1 MQIPPFNQY
10 QSPIVPLRGLWN
22 ARPVEGDRFVNI
34 TIEWL
39 ITTDQP
45 AVQFALAGNSPVSLS
60 QIVAL
65 AVDNGG
71 SGADVDFVFPDSG
84 FVLTVPAHNQ
94 GVFPVFTNAL
104 MFYAVSRGA
113 IAGDRTIFQILNSL
127 PPPIPITPS
136 IEQNHVSI
144 GGIPIANS
152 TTPLIPAGVNGTLNI
167 LSLTAS
173 VIGPGVAEIAL
184 IDGAGRTIWLTFV
197 TAGTDANASSPINLS
212 GLSLRFSGGVSL
224 VITNSTLP
232 AGESNVIVNLYYSM
246 P

>member
-1 MQIPPFNQY
+1 MALQVPPFNQY
-10 QSPIVPLRGLWN
+10 QAPLVPLRGLWN
-22 ARPVEGDRFVNI
+22 AAPAEGDRFVNV

-39 ITTDQP
+39 VTTTQN

-104 MFYAVSRGA
+104 MFYAVA
-113 IAGDRTIFQILNSL
+113 QTANPGDQTIFQILNSL

-136 IEQNHVSI
+136 VEQNHSSVA
-144 GGIPIANS
+144 GLPLVNS
-152 TTPLIPAGVNGTLNI
+152 TNPLIGPVNGTLNAI
-167 LSLTAS
+167 SMTVSTVGA
-173 VIGPGVAEIAL
+173 GVGQIAL
-184 IDGAGRTIWLTFV
+184 VDGSNRTIWQSFI
-197 TAGTDANASSPINLS
+197 ASDGGDRSTPLNIS
-212 GLSLRFSGGVSL
+212 GLSLRFIKGVNL
-224 VITNSTLP
+224 VISLSTFT
-232 AGESNVIVNLYYSM
+232 GSNVVANLYYST